1 MNKTAILFLL
11 LGAVLLTGLFLLL
24 RPAPEDDTVAA
35 PAPAGSAGIA
45 AVPVAPPKPAVAV
58 PATVE
63 IEWVVQDGQRQSGP
77 ERVELRAGDEV
88 VLTLRSDRDDE
99 LHVHGYDLHTHLRA
113 GEPATLRFTADRS
126 GRFECELHKSHLALG
141 VLEVLPR

>member
-11 LGAVLLTGLFLLL
+11 LGAALLTGLFLLL
-24 RPAPEDDTVAA
+24 RPAPEDTV
-35 PAPAGSAGIA
+35 PASPAQAVSAGVA

-58 PATVE
+58 PVTVE
-63 IEWVVQDGQRQSGP
+63 IEWVVQGGQRQSGP

-88 VLTLRSDRDDE
+88 VLTLRSDRDDD
-99 LHVHGYDLHTHLRA
+99 LHVHGYDLHTQLHA
-113 GEPATLRFTADRS
+113 GQTATLRFTADRS
-126 GRFECELHKSHLALG
+126 GRFECELHRSHLALG

>member
-11 LGAVLLTGLFLLL
+11 LGAALLTGLFLLL
-24 RPAPEDDTVAA
+24 RPVPEGAA
-35 PAPAGSAGIA
+35 PATSAQTVSPGIA
-45 AVPVAPPKPAVAV
+45 AVPVAPPKPVAAMPV
-58 PATVE
+58 TVE
-63 IEWVVQDGQRQSGP
+63 IEWVVQGGQRLSGP

-99 LHVHGYDLHTHLRA
+99 LHVHGYDLHTHLHA
-113 GEPATLRFTADRS
+113 GQTATLRFTADRS